1 MEKGAPPLPFFM
13 PASFAALALGGA
25 VPCRSMEIGHFFDRS
40 IFKRLRLPGHSHWQ
54 GE

>member
-1 MEKGAPPLPFFM
+1 MKKGSAAAPFFHTRILW
-13 PASFAALALGGA
+13 ALALGGA
-25 VPCRSMEIGHFFDRS
+25 LPCRSMEIGHFFDRS